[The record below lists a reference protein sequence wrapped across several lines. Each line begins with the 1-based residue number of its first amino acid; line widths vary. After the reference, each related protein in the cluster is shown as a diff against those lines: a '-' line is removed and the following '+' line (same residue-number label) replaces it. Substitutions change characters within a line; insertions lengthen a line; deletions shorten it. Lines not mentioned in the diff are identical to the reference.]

1 MNNMSFKRWQMKKL
15 LLWFIAV
22 VFLGGGYICYA
33 THSLY
38 NDKAGEERYWNNAYE
53 DDEND
58 SGKTVN
64 GS

>member
-1 MNNMSFKRWQMKKL
+1 MNNLKFKRWQMKKL

-38 NDKAGEERYWNNAYE
+38 NDKTRTLRHKEVPE
-53 DDEND
+53 
-58 SGKTVN
+58 
-64 GS
+64 